1 MADDT
6 RTQTPEQAL
15 AWEAERRR
23 IAGLS
28 ALGAALLTIAGSL
41 ITGLALSGL
50 PDYDERTLSVLDTLG
65 RAASGQGDASGR
77 LAAQTVYLGEH
88 ATLPMLGSVLFGIG
102 TLLLFPPMAYL
113 FRATR
118 ARRPTFG
125 QLALILLAA
134 GAVGFGLGRTA
145 AELTRYIGA
154 AGFDGGSNTEAADA
168 LTGSTF
174 LVGQVL
180 WQAGALSL
188 GFAFVLICLNAM
200 RTGLLTRFMGI
211 LGVIVGATFVLPLDQ
226 QGIIRVFWIGALGAL
241 ILGRWPSGVP
251 RAWTEGAAV
260 PWPTQQE
267 IREQRE
273 AARREAAGEPPEP
286 EPESE
291 PQDDDAADPRLPPP
305 ARRPE
310 PVTAAAHTS
319 SKKRRR
325 KRRT

>member
-1 MADDT
+1 MADDP
-6 RTQTPEQAL
+6 RTQTPEQTL
-15 AWEAERRR
+15 VWEAERRR
-23 IAGLS
+23 AAGIS

-41 ITGLALSGL
+41 ITGLALSDL

-65 RAASGQGDASGR
+65 RAASGQEAAAGR
-77 LAAQTVYLGEH
+77 LAAQTTYLGDH
-88 ATLPMLGSVLFGIG
+88 ATLPILGSLLFGIG

-118 ARRPTFG
+118 ARRPAFG
-125 QLALILLAA
+125 QLSLVLLAA
-134 GAVGFGLGRTA
+134 GAVGFGIGRTA

-154 AGFDGGSNTEAADA
+154 AGFEGGSNSEAAEA
-168 LTGSTF
+168 LSGSTF
-174 LVGQVL
+174 LIGQVL

-188 GFAFVLICLNAM
+188 GFSFVLICLNAM
-200 RTGLLTRFMGI
+200 RLGLLTRFMGI

-241 ILGRWPSGVP
+241 ILHRWPSGVP
-251 RAWTEGAAV
+251 RAWTEGVAV

-273 AARREAAGEPPEP
+273 AARAEAAGEPPEP
-286 EPESE
+286 QPEGDEEAS
-291 PQDDDAADPRLPPP
+291 DPRLPPP

-310 PVTAAAHTS
+310 PVTAAAHPS
-319 SKKRRR
+319 SKKRKR
-325 KRRT
+325 KRRL

>member
-1 MADDT
+1 MADEP
-6 RTQTPEQAL
+6 RTQTPEQTL

-23 IAGLS
+23 TAGLC

-41 ITGLALSGL
+41 VTGLALSGL

-65 RAASGQGDASGR
+65 RAASGQDAAAGR
-77 LAAQTVYLGEH
+77 LAAQTVYLGDH
-88 ATLPMLGSVLFGIG
+88 ATLPILGSLLFGIG
-102 TLLLFPPMAYL
+102 TLLLFAPMAYL

-118 ARRPTFG
+118 ARRPAFG
-125 QLALILLAA
+125 QLALVLLAA
-134 GAVGFGLGRTA
+134 GAVGFGIGRTA
-145 AELTRYIGA
+145 AELARYIGA
-154 AGFDGGSNTEAADA
+154 AGFEGGSNSEAAEA
-168 LTGSTF
+168 LTGSTS
-174 LVGQVL
+174 LIGQVL

-188 GFAFVLICLNAM
+188 GFGFVLICLNAM
-200 RTGLLTRFMGI
+200 RVGLLTRFMGI

-241 ILGRWPSGVP
+241 ILHRWPSGVP
-251 RAWTEGAAV
+251 RAWTEGVAA

-286 EPESE
+286 
-291 PQDDDAADPRLPPP
+291 DDDADGEAADPRLPPP

-310 PVTAAAHTS
+310 PVTAAAHAS
-319 SKKRRR
+319 SKKRKR

>member
-1 MADDT
+1 MAGEQ
-6 RTQTPEQAL
+6 RTPEQIL
-15 AWEAERRR
+15 AWEDEHRQA
-23 IAGLS
+23 AGLS

-41 ITGLALSGL
+41 ITGLALTGL

-65 RAASGQGDASGR
+65 RAASGQEAAAGR
-77 LAAQTVYLGEH
+77 LAAQTLYLGEH
-88 ATLPMLGSVLFGIG
+88 ATLPILGSLLFGIG

-118 ARRPTFG
+118 ARRPAFG

-134 GAVGFGLGRTA
+134 GVVAFGIGRTA
-145 AELTRYIGA
+145 AELARYIGA
-154 AGFDGGSNTEAADA
+154 AGFEGGSNSEAADA
-168 LTGSTF
+168 LEGSAFLIGRVVWQTGI
-174 LVGQVL
+174 L
-180 WQAGALSL
+180 AL

-226 QGIIRVFWIGALGAL
+226 QGIIRVFWIAALGAL

-251 RAWTEGAAV
+251 RAWAEGAAV

-273 AARREAAGEPPEP
+273 ATRREAAGEPEPEP
-286 EPESE
+286 EPE
-291 PQDDDAADPRLPPP
+291 DDAEASDPRLPPP

-310 PVTAAAHTS
+310 PVTATAHPS
-319 SKKRRR
+319 SKKRKR

>member
-1 MADDT
+1 MTDDP
-6 RTQTPEQAL
+6 RTHTPEQTL
-15 AWEAERRR
+15 AWEAARRR
-23 IAGLS
+23 TAGLS
-28 ALGAALLTIAGSL
+28 ALGAALFTFAGSL

-50 PDYDERTLSVLDTLG
+50 PDYDERTLSVLDTLD
-65 RAASGQGDASGR
+65 RAASGQEEAAGR
-77 LAAQTVYLGEH
+77 LAAQTAYLGDH
-88 ATLPMLGSVLFGIG
+88 ATLPIVGSVLFGVG

-118 ARRPTFG
+118 ARRPAFG

-134 GAVGFGLGRTA
+134 GTVAFGVGRTV
-145 AELTRYIGA
+145 AELARYIGA
-154 AGFDGGSNTEAADA
+154 AGFDGGSNAEAAEA
-168 LTGSTF
+168 LTGSP
-174 LVGQVL
+174 LQAAGVVWQVGL
-180 WQAGALSL
+180 FAL
-188 GFAFVLICLNAM
+188 GVAFVLICLNAM
-200 RTGLLTRFMGI
+200 RAGLLTRFMGI
-211 LGVIVGATFVLPLDQ
+211 LGMIVGATFVLPLDQ

-251 RAWTEGAAV
+251 RAWAEGVAV

-286 EPESE
+286 QAEDG
-291 PQDDDAADPRLPPP
+291 DDDDERADPRLPPP

-310 PVTAAAHTS
+310 PVTAAAHPS